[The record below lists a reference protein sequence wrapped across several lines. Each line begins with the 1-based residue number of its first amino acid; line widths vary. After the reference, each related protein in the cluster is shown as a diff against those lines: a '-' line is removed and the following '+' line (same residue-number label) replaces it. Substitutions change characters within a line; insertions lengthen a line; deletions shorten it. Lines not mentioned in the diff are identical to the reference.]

1 VAASKPALSEVEGPK
16 ALGMVDVAKA
26 IPKLVP
32 AKAGAALEAATL
44 RIKCLPA
51 AEQPKIDKLIASFVK
66 AIWDSPTMP

>member
-1 VAASKPALSEVEGPK
+1 M
-16 ALGMVDVAKA
+16 GMVDVTKA

-51 AEQPKIDKLIASFVK
+51 AEQPIKSKLT
-66 AIWDSPTMP
+66 D